1 MYCSNKFH
9 TGEKQHTNDKTEINM
24 ASPDTI
30 KPKLDD
36 EDEIDL
42 IELAKTLWKGRRIVI
57 VSIVIAGIFGLAIA
71 LLSPKAFTVSTTMV
85 PQVSSKQSNLGGLS
99 SLAAMAGFNLD
110 MSGGSGPLSPVIYP
124 QIVGSV
130 PFQMEL
136 MNSPFTFSEVSGPIT
151 IFEYYTEISKPGILS
166 LVKKYTIGLPF
177 VILKA
182 IRGEKE
188 IQNFYGNSSLLSLSE
203 EQEKIRKLLS
213 ENISLDANSKDGYL
227 TLSVTMPEAL
237 TAAEVASKAQEML
250 QRHITEFK
258 IAKASDQLKF
268 IEERYE
274 EKKAEFEAAQER
286 LAAYRDRNKNISSA
300 VARTGEERLQSEY
313 NIAYNVYNELAKQL
327 EQARIQVKEDTPVLS
342 VIKPVVVPVEKSK
355 PNRPMI
361 LIIWLF
367 LGGIIGVGI
376 VFGRQYLAVIREKW
390 NTTN

>member
-1 MYCSNKFH
+1 
-9 TGEKQHTNDKTEINM
+9 M

-30 KPKLDD
+30 QPKLDD

-42 IELAKTLWKGRRIVI
+42 IELAKTLWKGRKAVI
-57 VSIVIAGIFGLAIA
+57 VSVIIAGFIGFAIA
-71 LLSPKAFTVSTTMV
+71 LLSPKAYTVSTTMV
-85 PQVSSKQSNLGGLS
+85 PQVSSKQSSLGGLS

-110 MSGGSGPLSPVIYP
+110 MSSGGGPLSPVIYP

-130 PFQMEL
+130 PFQLEL
-136 MNSPFTFSEVSGPIT
+136 MNTPFTFSEVSRPVT

-166 LVKKYTIGLPF
+166 LVKKYSIGLPF

-188 IQNFYGNSSLLSLSE
+188 VQKIDEKSALLSLTEDQE
-203 EQEKIRKLLS
+203 EISKFLS
-213 ENISLDANSKDGYL
+213 ENISLNANSKDGYL

-237 TAAEVASKAQEML
+237 TAAEVAAKAQEML
-250 QRHITEFK
+250 QRHITDFK
-258 IAKASDQLKF
+258 IAKAADQLRF
-268 IEERYE
+268 VEERYE
-274 EKKAEFEAAQER
+274 EKKAEFEKAQER
-286 LAAYRDRNKNISSA
+286 LATYRDRNKNVSTA
-300 VARTGEERLQSEY
+300 VARTGEERLQSEF

-361 LIIWLF
+361 LIIWIF
-367 LGGIIGVGI
+367 LGGVIGVGI
-376 VFGRQYLAVIREKW
+376 VFGKQYLKTIREKW
-390 NTTN
+390 NSTD